1 MLASRLQNPTDV
13 DQKQILQAKK
23 PITSQANPYRTH
35 FNIRFDSYGFSS
47 SQETKQ

>member
-23 PITSQANPYRTH
+23 LTNYFTSKPI
-35 FNIRFDSYGFSS
+35 
-47 SQETKQ
+47 